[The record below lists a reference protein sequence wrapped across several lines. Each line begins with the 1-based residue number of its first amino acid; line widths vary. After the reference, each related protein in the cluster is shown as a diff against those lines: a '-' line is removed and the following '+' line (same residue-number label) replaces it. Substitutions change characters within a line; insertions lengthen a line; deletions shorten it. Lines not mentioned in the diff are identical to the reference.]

1 MSFLTRWDD
10 DHSRPTFTS
19 ALRDVLVRAVLPA
32 IAIFLAIVGF
42 GLLLEGPLLGV
53 DKAEDGVSTWFEDE
67 RTATYNT
74 ITSFMSM
81 VGNTEYVIGVG
92 VIVCAI
98 VWWRTK
104 EWWFAIVPMI
114 AISLQA
120 TIFVIA
126 AAVVSR
132 DRPPVERLDPT
143 PPTSSYPSG
152 HVGAST
158 ALYVSFALMATRISN
173 VVVRRVVIA
182 LCILAP
188 LLVSFARLYR
198 GAHHISDIVV
208 GILNGVLCA
217 LLAWNYLRREPA
229 GSSSTGAAASGEDES
244 VQTRA

>member
-10 DHSRPTFTS
+10 DHSRPKFTS
-19 ALRDVLVRAVLPA
+19 ALRDVFVRAVLPA

-42 GLLLEGPLLGV
+42 GLLLEGPLLGL

-74 ITSFMSM
+74 ITNFMSM

-104 EWWFAIVPMI
+104 EWWFAVVPLI

-120 TIFVIA
+120 TVFVIA

-132 DRPPVERLDPT
+132 DRPPVDRLDPT

-173 VVVRRVVIA
+173 VVARRVVIT

-208 GILNGVLCA
+208 GILNGLLCA
-217 LLAWNYLRREPA
+217 LLAWNYLRRDPA
-229 GSSSTGAAASGEDES
+229 GSSSRDAAASGENES

>member
-10 DHSRPTFTS
+10 DHSRPKFTS
-19 ALRDVLVRAVLPA
+19 ALRDVFVRAVLPA
-32 IAIFLAIVGF
+32 VAIFLAIVGF
-42 GLLLEGPLLGV
+42 GLLLKGPLLGL

-74 ITSFMSM
+74 ITNFMSM

-92 VIVCAI
+92 IIVCAI

-104 EWWFAIVPMI
+104 EWWFAVVPLI

-120 TIFVIA
+120 TVFVIA

-173 VVVRRVVIA
+173 VVARRVVIT

-188 LLVSFARLYR
+188 LLVSIARLYR

-208 GILNGVLCA
+208 GILNGLLCA
-217 LLAWNYLRREPA
+217 LLAWNYLRRDPA
-229 GSSSTGAAASGEDES
+229 GSSSRDAAASGENES